1 MLYFCRSTT
10 KFLSLFDDQMDK
22 NLFKF
27 VFESW
32 KLEQEG
38 EVELEKTLDLTA
50 TKVTQL
56 VRFYS
61 EIPKVLTSFSRL
73 VVFHCIQINGLAL
86 AEREFLS

>member
-1 MLYFCRSTT
+1 MQVNDT

-50 TKVTQL
+50 TKV
-56 VRFYS
+56 RFYS